1 MLKIT
6 YQGHSCFILDDGKKR
21 IVIDPFLNNN
31 PFATIKPEEVKV
43 DAILVTHTHFDHLG
57 DAIQLSQQNNAVII
71 GTFELTTYCQSKG
84 ATNVHPMHIG
94 GSRRFDFGEVK
105 LTPALHGSGSAD
117 SGAIG
122 VACGFLVKMGGKLI
136 YHAGDT
142 GLFGDMHLIGDLNEI
157 DVAMVPIGDNF
168 TMGIKDAVKAVQ
180 FLRPKI
186 AIPMHYNTFDVIK
199 ADPHEFVKLV
209 QSTRSQGLVL
219 NFGET
224 YEVPPK

>member
-1 MLKIT
+1 MLRIN
-6 YQGHSCFILDDGKKR
+6 YQGHSCFIFDDGRKK
-21 IVIDPFLNNN
+21 IVIDPFFNGN

-43 DAILVTHTHFDHLG
+43 DAVLVTHCHYDHLG
-57 DAIQLSQQNNAVII
+57 DAIQISKQNNAVII

-94 GSRRFDFGEVK
+94 GARRFDFGEVK
-105 LTPALHGSGSAD
+105 LTPALHGSGSPED
-117 SGAIG
+117 GAIG
-122 VACGFLVKMGGKLI
+122 VACGFLVKIGGKLI

-157 DVAMVPIGDNF
+157 DIAMVPIGDNF
-168 TMGIKDAVKAVQ
+168 TMGIRDAVKAVQ

-186 AIPMHYNTFDVIK
+186 VIPMHYNTFEVIK
-199 ADPHEFVKLV
+199 ADPQEFIKLV

-219 NFGET
+219 NYGEA
-224 YEVPPK
+224 YEVPVK